1 MEPKGSESGCRRV
14 STTIP
19 DGPFCGCFGCR
30 ETAEYV
36 IHHPEHGERVVCE
49 EDARDY
55 EVIRRV

>member
-1 MEPKGSESGCRRV
+1 M